1 MKAHPAAQA
10 LLGRGLRAKRGR
22 RHSSD
27 FCLRNR
33 YIVSASH
40 DAKEVAGHTE
50 PSEVSCSRKNKKK
63 NENNNNNKKKILRKK
78 KKVFFIIC
86 FICLEIEN
94 GGEGRAPGSAALC
107 SLCPLQAGGGRQ
119 KKGEGP

>member
-1 MKAHPAAQA
+1 VKAHPAAQA

-63 NENNNNNKKKILRKK
+63 MKTPTTTKKRY
-78 KKVFFIIC
+78 
-86 FICLEIEN
+86 
-94 GGEGRAPGSAALC
+94 
-107 SLCPLQAGGGRQ
+107 
-119 KKGEGP
+119 

>member
-63 NENNNNNKKKILRKK
+63 MKTTTTTKKRY
-78 KKVFFIIC
+78 
-86 FICLEIEN
+86 
-94 GGEGRAPGSAALC
+94 
-107 SLCPLQAGGGRQ
+107 
-119 KKGEGP
+119 

>member
-40 DAKEVAGHTE
+40 DAKEVAGRTE

-78 KKVFFIIC
+78 KK
-86 FICLEIEN
+86 
-94 GGEGRAPGSAALC
+94 S
-107 SLCPLQAGGGRQ
+107 SLLFVLFV
-119 KKGEGP
+119 

>member
-63 NENNNNNKKKILRKK
+63 KRKK
-78 KKVFFIIC
+78 QQQQNTLVTD
-86 FICLEIEN
+86 
-94 GGEGRAPGSAALC
+94 
-107 SLCPLQAGGGRQ
+107 
-119 KKGEGP
+119 

>member
-40 DAKEVAGHTE
+40 DAKEVAGRTE
-50 PSEVSCSRKNKKK
+50 PSEVS
-63 NENNNNNKKKILRKK
+63 
-78 KKVFFIIC
+78 
-86 FICLEIEN
+86 
-94 GGEGRAPGSAALC
+94 
-107 SLCPLQAGGGRQ
+107 
-119 KKGEGP
+119 

>member
-1 MKAHPAAQA
+1 VKAHPAAQA
-10 LLGRGLRAKRGR
+10 LLGRGRRAKRGR

-63 NENNNNNKKKILRKK
+63 MKTTTTTKKRY
-78 KKVFFIIC
+78 
-86 FICLEIEN
+86 
-94 GGEGRAPGSAALC
+94 
-107 SLCPLQAGGGRQ
+107 
-119 KKGEGP
+119 